1 MRAAAAATLA
11 ALLSGCLFFQPPSRE
26 ATLAEA
32 LPEGTAIPASYA
44 AANDGGAVRGDWL
57 VTFDDP
63 GLRAVVEEAIAH
75 NLDLRAAAASV
86 TIARETVTVVG
97 AAMLPRVG
105 VQVGGSRLRDFDES
119 DTFHSNREYVGVA
132 WELDVWGRLLSQRQA
147 AQAEYEA
154 TALDYAYARQ
164 SLAAT
169 TAKSWYLATE
179 TQQLV
184 ALSERMVQ
192 IYRRIAKL
200 VAERRAAGKV
210 ADLDVAEV
218 GASLNS
224 AEATL
229 RAAQSQDAQA
239 RRNLELL
246 LGRYPD
252 AEIEVASTFA
262 KLPAPAATGI
272 PSSLL
277 ERRPDV
283 IAAEQRV
290 LAAFRT
296 QESARLALLPS
307 FTFTLDGGRLSDGI
321 LSLLKLN
328 PWLLHGTLGMDL
340 PIYEGGARLAQIQ
353 IASAEQQ
360 QAVASYGNTV
370 LSAFGEVEAGLTDDT
385 LLADQLRFQQ
395 RALADRTESVRI
407 ANIQYLAGRTDLL
420 SVLQLQTDEIATE
433 QQVIALRNAQ
443 LANRID
449 LLLAVGASFDA
460 AGAAATP

>member
-1 MRAAAAATLA
+1 MRAATATALT

-26 ATLAEA
+26 ATLGEA
-32 LPEGTAIPASYA
+32 LSEGTAIPASYA
-44 AANDGGAVRGDWL
+44 ASNDDGTVRDDWL
-57 VTFDDP
+57 VRFDDP

-75 NLDLRAAAASV
+75 NLDLRAAAANV

-105 VQVGGSRLRDFDES
+105 VQVGASRLRDFGEPY
-119 DTFHSNREYVGVA
+119 TFHSNAEYAGVA
-132 WELDVWGRLLSQRQA
+132 WELDVWGRLLAQRQA

-179 TQQLV
+179 TRQLV
-184 ALSERMVQ
+184 ALAERVVE

-200 VAERRAAGKV
+200 VGERRAAGKV

-246 LGRYPD
+246 LGRYPG
-252 AEIEVASTFA
+252 AEIATA
-262 KLPAPAATGI
+262 PAFPPMPATAATGI

-277 ERRPDV
+277 EHRPDV
-283 IAAEQRV
+283 VAAEQRV

-307 FTFTLDGGRLSDGI
+307 FTFTLDGGRLSDGV

-328 PWLLHGTLGMDL
+328 PWLLHGTLGLDL

-360 QAVASYGNTV
+360 QAVAAYGNTV
-370 LSAFGEVEAGLTDDT
+370 LSAFGEVEAGITDDA

-395 RALADRTESVRI
+395 RAFVDRTEAVRI

-420 SVLQLQTDEIATE
+420 SVLQLMTDAIATE
-433 QQVIALRNAQ
+433 QQVILLHNAQ

-460 AGAAATP
+460 ASAATTP

>member
-1 MRAAAAATLA
+1 MRASAAAAFA
-11 ALLSGCLFFQPPSRE
+11 ALLSGCLFFQPPTRE

-32 LPEGTAIPASYA
+32 LPHGTAIPASYA
-44 AANDGGAVRGDWL
+44 AANDDGAVRDDWL
-57 VTFDDP
+57 VRFDDP

-119 DTFHSNREYVGVA
+119 DTFHSNREYLGVA

-154 TALDYAYARQ
+154 TALDYVYARQ

-179 TQQLV
+179 TRQLV
-184 ALSERMVQ
+184 ALSERVVA
-192 IYRRIAKL
+192 IYQRIQKL

-252 AEIEVASTFA
+252 AAIATA
-262 KLPAPAATGI
+262 PAFPAMPATAATGI
-272 PSSLL
+272 PSELL

-283 IAAEQRV
+283 VAAEQSV

-296 QESARLALLPS
+296 QESAQLALLPS
-307 FTFTLDGGRLSDGI
+307 FTFMLDGGRLGDGF

-328 PWLLHGTLGMDL
+328 PWLLHGTLGLDL

-360 QAVASYGNTV
+360 QAVARYGNTV

-385 LLADQLRFQQ
+385 LLAEQLRFQQ
-395 RALADRTESVRI
+395 RALVDRTEAVRI

-420 SVLQLQTDEIATE
+420 SVLQLMTDAIAAE
-433 QQVIALRNAQ
+433 QQAILLRNAQ

-449 LLLAVGASFDA
+449 LLLAVGASFDEA
-460 AGAAATP
+460 SAAATP

>member
-1 MRAAAAATLA
+1 MRAAAATALA

-26 ATLAEA
+26 ATLDEA
-32 LPEGTAIPASYA
+32 LPEGTAIPASYSA
-44 AANDGGAVRGDWL
+44 SNDLGTVRDDWL
-57 VTFDDP
+57 VRFDDP
-63 GLRAVVEEAIAH
+63 GLRAAVEEAIAH
-75 NLDLRAAAASV
+75 NLDLRAAAANV
-86 TIARETVTVVG
+86 TIARETVAVVG

-105 VQVGGSRLRDFDES
+105 VQVGASRLRDFGES
-119 DTFHSNREYVGVA
+119 DTFHSNAEYAGVA
-132 WELDVWGRLLSQRQA
+132 WELDVWGRLLAQRQA

-179 TQQLV
+179 TRQLV
-184 ALSERMVQ
+184 ALSERVVV
-192 IYRRIAKL
+192 IYQRIQKL

-252 AEIEVASTFA
+252 AEIATA
-262 KLPAPAATGI
+262 PAFPPMPATAATGI

-283 IAAEQRV
+283 VAAEQRV

-296 QESARLALLPS
+296 EESARLALLPS
-307 FTFTLDGGRLSDGI
+307 FTFTLDGGRLSDGV

-328 PWLLHGTLGMDL
+328 PWLLHGTLGLDL
-340 PIYEGGARLAQIQ
+340 PIYEGGARLAQIR

-360 QAVASYGNTV
+360 QAVAAYGNTI

-395 RALADRTESVRI
+395 HALADRTEAARI

-420 SVLQLQTDEIATE
+420 SVLQLMTDAIATE
-433 QQVIALRNAQ
+433 QQVIALCNAQ

-460 AGAAATP
+460 ASAAAAP